1 MKFKG
6 YALLLAISV
15 KTDEMENEK
24 GFREIFP

>member
-15 KTDEMENEK
+15 KADEMENRK
-24 GFREIFP
+24 VFREVFP